1 MYCCCVAI
9 WQHSGYVLVNQSVLT
24 LQKETQGQKERSH
37 NVTEICHPWNMP
49 VTSVCYALMKDMQ
62 KGLPMKI
69 KTRLYMSSTIS
80 ILGIIGI
87 AVFSLM
93 TILMVKEK
101 ITLLTSQS
109 TPLQVKTVRF
119 QQAVEKLS
127 ADLLQLGLA
136 HDPKEVQQISTSIT
150 RSRENLER
158 INSEI
163 SGLNKTSMDIAIFSE
178 LHDQVL
184 KATDEKFKSMAV
196 FKTEASKVNGAMAR
210 IDKSLVEL
218 KEIISGLVISASR
231 RASTATK
238 TLNENIS
245 SSAAPELLANVQ
257 NFRNEVDHDIE
268 LNKKI
273 NAINDV
279 VYTIGVDAKLLDA
292 KARMIMLSET
302 PAELDRAT
310 AEVQA
315 IQARI
320 SRNMS
325 QAGKGIK
332 EIKSSGF
339 VDDTVAAIN
348 GAVASA
354 GSSLRTIS
362 ASQRKVQENM
372 TLVDSSVK
380 KVKMV
385 ALEQGHKS
393 EANVQSTAQEQQ
405 KFVSVVTQ
413 RVDLFK
419 KLLIGI
425 SLAVIGLVLILTIT
439 TTVCIVR
446 SLARLNGSIVAIA
459 ETGDFTKTAEIR
471 NDDEFAVTINA
482 FNKLLDSFSRI
493 LAKVSESSGK
503 LTGSSQGLTRTA
515 QAIHSTTQEQSTSVG
530 QVAAAAVEMS
540 QTISMVS
547 QNTSRIAQSATEARQ
562 LAACGADVVSQ
573 TGREVQEIA
582 RTVQESTVVMQ
593 TLNERSQ
600 QVGEIVDVI
609 IEITDQTNLLALNAA
624 IEAARAGDH
633 GRGFAVVAD
642 EVRKLATSTAEAT
655 VGITERVKA
664 IQADAA
670 QAVTAMNK
678 SLERVRLGVEHAGQ
692 AGDSLRQIVESVTSL
707 QGMASEIATA
717 TVELSSTA
725 EQIST
730 DIVAIEKVSDET
742 VKAAAAIAVESDALA
757 GLSVELKTEISRFTH
772 TGQQGPALPA
782 KCVNPPDAG
791 KLSWLK
797 PSSNCAA

>member
-1 MYCCCVAI
+1 
-9 WQHSGYVLVNQSVLT
+9 
-24 LQKETQGQKERSH
+24 
-37 NVTEICHPWNMP
+37 
-49 VTSVCYALMKDMQ
+49 
-62 KGLPMKI
+62 MKI
-69 KTRLYMSSTIS
+69 KTRLYLSSTIS

-87 AVFSLM
+87 AVFSLA

-109 TPLQVKTVRF
+109 TPLQVKTVQF

-127 ADLLQLGLA
+127 AELLQLGLT
-136 HDPKEVQQISTSIT
+136 HDPQDVKQISTSIS

-158 INSEI
+158 INGEI
-163 SGLNKTSMDIAIFSE
+163 AGLKNTSMDIGIFSG

-184 KATDEKFKSMAV
+184 KATDEKFRSMAV
-196 FKTEASKVNGAMAR
+196 FKVEASKVNGAMVR
-210 IDKSLVEL
+210 IDKSLADL

-231 RASTATK
+231 RASTATR
-238 TLNENIS
+238 TLNETIS
-245 SSAAPELLANVQ
+245 DKSAVPELLVNVQ

-279 VYTIGVDAKLLDA
+279 VYTIGIDAKLLDA

-302 PAELDRAT
+302 PAGLDKAT
-310 AEVQA
+310 AEVQS

-325 QAGKGIK
+325 QAGGRIK

-348 GAVASA
+348 SAVASA
-354 GSSLRTIS
+354 GGSLRTIS
-362 ASQRKVQENM
+362 ASQRQVLESM
-372 TLVDSSVK
+372 ALVDSSVK
-380 KVKMV
+380 KVKQV
-385 ALEQGHKS
+385 ALEQGLKS
-393 EANVQSTAQEQQ
+393 EANVRSTAEEQQ
-405 KFVSVVTQ
+405 KFVTVVTQ

-425 SLAVIGLVLILTIT
+425 SLAIIILVLLLTTT

-446 SLARLNGSIVAIA
+446 SLARLNGSIVAIS
-459 ETGDFTKTAEIR
+459 ETGDFTRTAEIR

-493 LAKVSESSGK
+493 LAKVSESSAK
-503 LTGSSQGLTRTA
+503 LTGTSQGLTRTA
-515 QAIHSTTQEQSTSVG
+515 QTIHSKSREQSTGVA
-530 QVAAAAVEMS
+530 QVAAAAIEMS

-547 QNTSRIAQSATEARQ
+547 RNTSMIAQSATEARQ
-562 LAACGADVVSQ
+562 LAVCGAEVVSQ
-573 TGREVQEIA
+573 AGQEVQEIA
-582 RTVQESTVVMQ
+582 RAVQESTAVMQ
-593 TLNERSQ
+593 ILNQRSQ

-624 IEAARAGDH
+624 IEAARAGDY

-642 EVRKLATSTAEAT
+642 EVRKLATSTSEAT

-670 QAVTAMNK
+670 QAMTAMNR
-678 SLERVRLGVEHAGQ
+678 SLERVRLGVEHSGQ
-692 AGDSLRQIVESVTSL
+692 AGDSLYRIVESVTSL
-707 QGMASEIATA
+707 QEMASEIATA
-717 TVELSSTA
+717 TVELSATA
-725 EQIST
+725 NQIST
-730 DIVAIEKVSDET
+730 DIVAIEHVSEDT
-742 VKAAAAIAVESDALA
+742 VNASSSIAAESDTLA
-757 GLSVELKTEISRFTH
+757 GLSVELRGEICRFTH
-772 TGQQGPALPA
+772 KGQQSPAS
-782 KCVNPPDAG
+782 NPVDYSNPEDTG
-791 KLSWLK
+791 RLTWLK
-797 PSSNCAA
+797 SDASCAA

>member
-1 MYCCCVAI
+1 
-9 WQHSGYVLVNQSVLT
+9 
-24 LQKETQGQKERSH
+24 
-37 NVTEICHPWNMP
+37 
-49 VTSVCYALMKDMQ
+49 
-62 KGLPMKI
+62 MKI
-69 KTRLYMSSTIS
+69 NTRLYMSSGIS
-80 ILGIIGI
+80 ILGIVVI

-101 ITLLTSQS
+101 ITLLTTQS
-109 TPLQVKTVRF
+109 TPLQVKTVQF

-136 HDPKEVQQISTSIT
+136 HDPQDVQQVSKSIAH
-150 RSRENLER
+150 SRENLDR

-163 SGLNKTSMDIAIFSE
+163 GALNKTSMDVSIFSE
-178 LHDQVL
+178 LHNQVL

-196 FKTEASKVNGAMAR
+196 FKEESSKVNGAMAR
-210 IDKSLVEL
+210 VDKSLVGL
-218 KEIISGLVISASR
+218 KEILSGLVISASR
-231 RASTATK
+231 RATTATK
-238 TLNENIS
+238 TLNESIDDKS
-245 SSAAPELLANVQ
+245 QAQDLLANVQ

-279 VYTIGVDAKLLDA
+279 VYSIGVDAKLLDA
-292 KARMIMLSET
+292 KSRMIMLSET
-302 PAELDRAT
+302 PDELDKAS

-315 IQARI
+315 IQSRIAR
-320 SRNMS
+320 NVS

-339 VDDTVAAIN
+339 VDDAVNSIN
-348 GAVASA
+348 SAVASA
-354 GSSLRTIS
+354 GNSLRTIS
-362 ASQRKVQENM
+362 SSQRKVLENM
-372 TLVDSSVK
+372 TQVDNSVK
-380 KVKMV
+380 KVKAV
-385 ALEQGHKS
+385 ALEQGQRS

-405 KFVSVVTQ
+405 KFVTVVTQ

-419 KLLIGI
+419 KLLIGV
-425 SLAVIGLVLILTIT
+425 SLVVITLVLLLTIT

-446 SLARLNGSIVAIA
+446 SLARLNGSIVKIA
-459 ETGDFTKTAEIR
+459 ETGDFTHTALIK

-503 LTGSSQGLTRTA
+503 LTGTSKELTLTA
-515 QAIHSTTQEQSTSVG
+515 QAIHSTTQEQSVSVG

-540 QTISMVS
+540 QTITMIS
-547 QNTSRIAQSATEARQ
+547 QNTSKIALSATDARR
-562 LAACGADVVSQ
+562 LATSGAEVVSQ
-573 TGREVQEIA
+573 TGLEVQEISRA
-582 RTVQESTVVMQ
+582 VEESTRVMQ
-593 TLNERSQ
+593 ALNERSQ
-600 QVGEIVDVI
+600 QVGDIVDVI

-642 EVRKLATSTAEAT
+642 EVRKLANSTAEAT

-664 IQADAA
+664 IQVDAG

-678 SLERVRLGVEHAGQ
+678 SLDRVKRGVEHAVQ
-692 AGDSLRQIVESVTSL
+692 AGDSLRQIVESVASL
-707 QGMASEIATA
+707 QEMAREIATA

-730 DIVAIEKVSDET
+730 DIVAIELVSEET
-742 VKAAAAIAVESDALA
+742 VRSAAAISVESDALA
-757 GLSVELKTEISRFTH
+757 ILSTELKDEISRFTH
-772 TGQQGPALPA
+772 NGQVDPVSVTA
-782 KCVNPPDAG
+782 KNVNHTEISS
-791 KLSWLK
+791 LVWMK
-797 PSSNCAA
+797 PSANFAT

>member
-1 MYCCCVAI
+1 
-9 WQHSGYVLVNQSVLT
+9 
-24 LQKETQGQKERSH
+24 
-37 NVTEICHPWNMP
+37 
-49 VTSVCYALMKDMQ
+49 
-62 KGLPMKI
+62 MKI
-69 KTRLYMSSTIS
+69 KNRLYISSTIS

-87 AVFSLM
+87 AAFSLM

-109 TPLQVKTVRF
+109 TPLQVKTVQF

-136 HDPKEVQQISTSIT
+136 HDAQDVTQISTSIS

-158 INSEI
+158 IKNEI
-163 SGLNKTSMDIAIFSE
+163 SSLKNTSMDIGIFSE

-184 KATDEKFKSMAV
+184 QATDEKFKSMAV
-196 FKTEASKVNGAMAR
+196 FKEEASKVNGAMIR
-210 IDKSLVEL
+210 IDKSLVGL
-218 KEIISGLVISASR
+218 KEIISGLVITASR
-231 RASTATK
+231 RATTATK
-238 TLNENIS
+238 TLNETIS
-245 SSAAPELLANVQ
+245 DKSAVPELLVNVQ

-279 VYTIGVDAKLLDA
+279 VYSIGMDTKLLDA

-302 PAELDRAT
+302 QTELDRAT

-320 SRNMS
+320 ARNVS
-325 QAGKGIK
+325 QAGKSIK

-339 VDDTVAAIN
+339 VDDAVAAISSS
-348 GAVASA
+348 VASA
-354 GSSLRTIS
+354 GASLRTIS
-362 ASQRKVQENM
+362 ASQRKVLENM
-372 TLVDSSVK
+372 AQVDTSVK
-380 KVKMV
+380 KIRMV
-385 ALEQGHKS
+385 ALEQGQKS
-393 EANVQSTAQEQQ
+393 EANVQSTALEQQ
-405 KFVSVVTQ
+405 KFVTVVTQ

-425 SLAVIGLVLILTIT
+425 SLIIILLVLLLTVT

-446 SLARLNGSIVAIA
+446 SLARLNGSIVTIA
-459 ETGDFTKTAEIR
+459 ETGDFTRTAEIK

-482 FNKLLDSFSRI
+482 FNKLLDSFSKI
-493 LAKVSESSGK
+493 LTKVSESSGK
-503 LTGSSQGLTRTA
+503 LTGTSQELTRTA
-515 QAIHSTTQEQSTSVG
+515 QAIHSTTQEQSTNVG

-540 QTISMVS
+540 QTITMIS
-547 QNTSRIAQSATEARQ
+547 QNTSRIAQSATDARQ
-562 LAACGADVVSQ
+562 LAASGAEVVSQ
-573 TGREVQEIA
+573 TGLEVQEIA
-582 RTVQESTVVMQ
+582 KAVLESTRVMQ

-600 QVGEIVDVI
+600 QVGDIVDVI

-642 EVRKLATSTAEAT
+642 EVRKLANSTAEAT
-655 VGITERVKA
+655 VGITERIKA
-664 IQADAA
+664 IQTDAG
-670 QAVTAMNK
+670 QAVVAMNK
-678 SLERVRLGVEHAGQ
+678 SLERVKLGVEHAGQ
-692 AGDSLRQIVESVTSL
+692 AGDSLRRIVDSVASL

-730 DIVAIEKVSDET
+730 DIVAIEHVSGET

-757 GLSVELKTEISRFTH
+757 GLSVELKDEISRFTRI
-772 TGQQGPALPA
+772 GQQNARAVTAAFVSQNEANRLTWLNPAV
-782 KCVNPPDAG
+782 KY
-791 KLSWLK
+791 
-797 PSSNCAA
+797 AA

>member
-1 MYCCCVAI
+1 
-9 WQHSGYVLVNQSVLT
+9 
-24 LQKETQGQKERSH
+24 
-37 NVTEICHPWNMP
+37 
-49 VTSVCYALMKDMQ
+49 
-62 KGLPMKI
+62 MKI
-69 KTRLYMSSTIS
+69 STRLYLSSTIS

-87 AVFSLM
+87 AVFSLI

-109 TPLQVKTVRF
+109 TPLQVKTVQF

-136 HDPKEVQQISTSIT
+136 HDPQDVQQISKSISH
-150 RSRENLER
+150 SRENLER

-163 SGLNKTSMDIAIFSE
+163 VALKKTSMDIGIFSG

-196 FKTEASKVNGAMAR
+196 FKEEASKVNGAMVR
-210 IDKSLVEL
+210 VDRSLVGL
-218 KEIISGLVISASR
+218 KDIISGLVISASR
-231 RASTATK
+231 RAATATK
-238 TLNENIS
+238 TLNETIS
-245 SSAAPELLANVQ
+245 DSSAVTELLVNVQ
-257 NFRNEVDHDIE
+257 NFRNEVDHDME

-279 VYTIGVDAKLLDA
+279 VYSIGVDAKLLDA
-292 KARMIMLSET
+292 KARMIMLSEN

-320 SRNMS
+320 TRNMS

-339 VDDTVAAIN
+339 VDDTVATIN
-348 GAVASA
+348 SAVASA
-354 GSSLRTIS
+354 GASLRTIS
-362 ASQRKVQENM
+362 TSQRRVLENM
-372 TLVDSSVK
+372 TLVDNSVK
-380 KVKMV
+380 KVKKV
-385 ALEQGHKS
+385 ALEQGQKS

-405 KFVSVVTQ
+405 EFVNVVTR

-425 SLAVIGLVLILTIT
+425 SLAAITLVLFLTIST
-439 TTVCIVR
+439 TFHIIS
-446 SLARLNGSIVAIA
+446 SLTRLNGSIVAIA
-459 ETGDFTKTAEIR
+459 ETGDFTQTAEIK

-503 LTGSSQGLTRTA
+503 LTGTSQGLTRTA
-515 QAIHSTTQEQSTSVG
+515 QAIHSTALLQSARVG
-530 QVAAAAVEMS
+530 QVAAATVEMS
-540 QTISMVS
+540 QTIAMIS
-547 QNTSRIAQSATEARQ
+547 QNTSMIAQSAVEARQ
-562 LAACGADVVSQ
+562 LAVCGADVVIQ
-573 TGREVQEIA
+573 TGLEVQEIA
-582 RTVQESTVVMQ
+582 RAVQESTLIMQ
-593 TLNERSQ
+593 SLNERSQ

-624 IEAARAGDH
+624 IEAARAGDY

-664 IQADAA
+664 IQVDAG
-670 QAVTAMNK
+670 QAVSAMNK
-678 SLERVRLGVEHAGQ
+678 SLERVKVGVEHAGQ
-692 AGDSLRQIVESVTSL
+692 AGNSLRQIVKSVTSL

-717 TVELSSTA
+717 TVELSTTA

-730 DIVAIEKVSDET
+730 DIVAIEQVSAET

-757 GLSVELKTEISRFTH
+757 GLSGELKDEISQFTYAGLQYPVS
-772 TGQQGPALPA
+772 TAATL
-782 KCVNPPDAG
+782 VNITETSR
-791 KLSWLK
+791 LNWLK
-797 PSSNCAA
+797 LMPT